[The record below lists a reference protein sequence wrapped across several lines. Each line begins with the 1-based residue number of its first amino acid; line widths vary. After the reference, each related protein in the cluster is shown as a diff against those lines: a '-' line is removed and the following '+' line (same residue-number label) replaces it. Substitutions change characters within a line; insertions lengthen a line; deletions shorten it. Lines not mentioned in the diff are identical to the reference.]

1 MSERLHL
8 LMTPALAARRD
19 CMAQFAPGDCLLL
32 LDRGVELLA
41 DPQALAELLEH
52 SARRLHV
59 LADDLAA
66 RGLSSLT
73 RDRPDLLVDAPG
85 WVRLIVAHRQVLSWT

>member
-1 MSERLHL
+1 M
-8 LMTPALAARRD
+8 
-19 CMAQFAPGDCLLL
+19 
-32 LDRGVELLA
+32 
-41 DPQALAELLEH
+41 AELLEH

-59 LADDLAA
+59 LAEDLAA